1 MNYKLDTQVKTT
13 ITRTIFTGEY
23 VNQVSKNPID
33 CGGYAQPCDERCGR
47 QGHDRQQRRRRSPDL
62 GFDAQNRQSNESFVA
77 VNPVDVSII
86 GIGADDYRA
95 TRSSGACD
103 IPSGVLGW
111 PAEAIIHNMNEHEAD
126 TILANMKGR
135 MEG

>member
-1 MNYKLDTQVKTT
+1 M
-13 ITRTIFTGEY
+13 
-23 VNQVSKNPID
+23 
-33 CGGYAQPCDERCGR
+33 
-47 QGHDRQQRRRRSPDL
+47 
-62 GFDAQNRQSNESFVA
+62 A

-86 GIGADDYRA
+86 AIAADDYHMV
-95 TRSSGACD
+95 TVPVD
-103 IPSGVLGW
+103 YDLPSGVLGW